1 MTDPS
6 GKLPDNDANKA
17 EAEAKLQRLIS
28 QNQAER
34 SLFKKMTVSFKENR
48 FGPLV
53 FALLFA
59 GVGGFLIFHSSA
71 APLETSDTNTNST
84 NTITATSGSNDSTSP
99 QGSITL
105 VPSSQMVANNATV
118 TVDIYEDSLAQNVNA
133 VQSDLT
139 YTTDKLE
146 YVSIDDT
153 GSAFGVS
160 AQKMGANGK
169 VVIARGTITPVKGKQ
184 LVAKVTFK
192 AIAASGDA
200 AVSVANSSQILRSD
214 TNTNI
219 LKQFSSVSL
228 KLSN

>member
-6 GKLPDNDANKA
+6 GKQPDNDANKA

-71 APLETSDTNTNST
+71 APLETSDTNTT

-105 VPSSQMVANNATV
+105 VPSSQVVANNATV

-139 YTTDKLE
+139 YPTDKLE